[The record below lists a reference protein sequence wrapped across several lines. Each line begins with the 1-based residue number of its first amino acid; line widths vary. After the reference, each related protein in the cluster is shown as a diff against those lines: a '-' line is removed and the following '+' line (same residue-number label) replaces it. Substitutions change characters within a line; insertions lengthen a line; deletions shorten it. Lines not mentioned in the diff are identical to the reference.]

1 MIEQDDLNAEM
12 TELGLGRYN
21 AQVESARKYEQNARS
36 KAGQRLMRE
45 LLPKF
50 YERVEEMIARTEG
63 RPTRWLNDLKNYS
76 AKDQATMFRQAGGKD
91 KFINMAMQQQAKYPR
106 GLNFQ

>member
-76 AKDQATMFRQAGGKD
+76 AKKTA
-91 KFINMAMQQQAKYPR
+91 FIAFKNI
-106 GLNFQ
+106 LNCIPYKKTFTLSVSLSAVA